1 MISIAELQLLACLV
15 CGVVFAGFVFYWIR
29 KKRQENKVKTQL
41 IFVLPD
47 LFFFMSDK
55 SDMIHTKECAYRNNH
70 DFRHDNC
77 FCTCHPKNEK
87 KKGNLKPEL
96 RKNME

>member
-1 MISIAELQLLACLV
+1 MSDEDWFKEYQKNVDSNAK
-15 CGVVFAGFVFYWIR
+15 WRSR
-29 KKRQENKVKTQL
+29 KEQKALNDKW
-41 IFVLPD
+41 
-47 LFFFMSDK
+47 DK
-55 SDMIHTKECAYRNNH
+55 SDMIHTKECTYRNNH

-96 RKNME
+96 RKNMEKTLPKVMML

>member
-1 MISIAELQLLACLV
+1 
-15 CGVVFAGFVFYWIR
+15 
-29 KKRQENKVKTQL
+29 
-41 IFVLPD
+41 
-47 LFFFMSDK
+47 MSDK
-55 SDMIHTKECAYRNNH
+55 SDITHTKECTYRNNH

-96 RKNME
+96 RKNRKKPYLNNEVLPSG

>member
-1 MISIAELQLLACLV
+1 MDDFYISDSHL
-15 CGVVFAGFVFYWIR
+15 
-29 KKRQENKVKTQL
+29 KVSHYL
-41 IFVLPD
+41 IGYHIFVLAD

-55 SDMIHTKECAYRNNH
+55 SDMIHTKECTYRNNH

>member
-1 MISIAELQLLACLV
+1 
-15 CGVVFAGFVFYWIR
+15 
-29 KKRQENKVKTQL
+29 
-41 IFVLPD
+41 
-47 LFFFMSDK
+47 MSDK
-55 SDMIHTKECAYRNNH
+55 SDMTHTKECTYRNNH

-96 RKNME
+96 RKNMTNHTRND